1 MKHHNINKDFF
12 KLITNESKTAFSELL
27 RRYNTHTYPF
37 VFKMIESASLAEDLA
52 VSIFSTIWQNR
63 KELAFID
70 LTENIFMQLPA

>member
-12 KLITNESKTAFSELL
+12 KLITNESKNAFSELL
-27 RRYNTHTYPF
+27 RRYDTRIYPF
-37 VFKMIESASLAEDLA
+37 ALKMIKSASLAEDLT